1 MPLSTIASNQIKNDT
16 IVDADINSSS
26 NIATTKLATGAVVQ
40 TVTSRSTTGT
50 NVGTSGSFTDIAA
63 SQISVTSKL
72 ANSSFFYQA
81 TLSAESDVT
90 SNYQNFIRMAY
101 TVDGGSTVLHDDT
114 KVFNGNSIKDEN
126 GSINT
131 SITYLFDGI
140 THSVGTVFV
149 FFIQYQKSNSQ
160 SIYFNQQSLSGQPSS
175 TSNMGSV
182 IVQEIAV

>member
-1 MPLSTIASNQIKNDT
+1 MPIQRAKPRL
-16 IVDADINSSS
+16 VDLDQTPLTSVGFSDLPAGS
-26 NIATTKLATGAVVQ
+26 VVQ

-50 NVGTSGSFTDIAA
+50 NISTSGSFTDISA
-63 SQISVTSKL
+63 SQISVTSKR

-81 TLSAESDVT
+81 ILSSESDVT
-90 SNYQNFIRMAY
+90 TNFNNFIRMAY

-114 KVFNGNSIKDEN
+114 KVFNSNSIKDEN
-126 GSINT
+126 GCINT
-131 SITYLFDGI
+131 SVTYLFDGI

-149 FFIQYQKSNSQ
+149 FFIQYQKNNTE
-160 SIYFNQQSLSGQPSS
+160 SIYFNQQSLTGQPSS